1 MSAHQGPTP
10 AAGLPPQTK
19 ARLADLLPLITRHR
33 ALLATAVLI
42 SLVASVATLVQPLVV
57 GQVIQRV
64 GSGELLGPMVWALVG
79 LIIASGVLTG
89 VQHYLLRR
97 LGANVVLG
105 ARRDL
110 VHRMLRLPVKEYETR
125 PVGDLVSRVGTD
137 TTMLAIVISQG
148 LVDLLGSVLV
158 FTGALIAL
166 LLIDPLLLGVSSVV
180 LAGSVLAVTLLS
192 KQLRT
197 VTVEQQKHVGMLAA
211 SVNRALTAIRTI
223 RAANATG
230 RETERINEHA
240 RRAWRANLDVARIAA
255 CVAPV
260 SGIATQVALVT
271 VLGLGGAQVAAGRLT
286 LVDLVQFIMF
296 LFLLVMP
303 LGNVFTAIASVSQA
317 LGALGRIQ
325 EITQIPLER
334 EKRTEPSEDAEVST
348 STEISF
354 DGVSF
359 TYSTADAV
367 TGEGDGVGGTLG
379 DVTFDVRRGSRV
391 AVVGPSGAGKSTLLA
406 LLARFYDADA
416 GTIRVDGRDI
426 RTLDHETVRARLGYV
441 EQDAP
446 VLSGTIRDNLLIS
459 APDAT
464 DAECRDVLAAVNLTG
479 FLEARADG
487 LDTLVGESGVLLS
500 GGERQRLAI
509 ARALLH
515 GPPVLLLD
523 ESTSHLDG
531 LNERMMR
538 DALETAAEGRTL
550 LVVAHRLSTVVDS
563 DHIVVL
569 DGGRVVGTG
578 THDELLRSTPL
589 YAALAAEQLLTPEA
603 QPEETPVS
611 GAGPVP
617 AHQGARS

>member
-1 MSAHQGPTP
+1 MSAHPGPTP
-10 AAGLPPQTK
+10 AAGPAPQTK
-19 ARLADLLPLITRHR
+19 ARLADLLPMVTRHR

-64 GSGELLGPMVWALVG
+64 ASGELLGPMVWALVG
-79 LIIASGVLTG
+79 LIVASGLLTG
-89 VQHYLLRR
+89 IQHYLLRR

-105 ARRDL
+105 ARRTL

-137 TTMLAIVISQG
+137 TSVLAVVISQG
-148 LVDLLGSVLV
+148 LVDLLGSALV
-158 FTGALIAL
+158 FVGALVAL
-166 LLIDPLLLGVSSVV
+166 VIIDPLLLLVSGVVI
-180 LAGSVLAVTLLS
+180 AGSVVAVTLLS
-192 KQLRT
+192 GRLRT

-230 RETERINEHA
+230 RETDRIHEHA
-240 RRAWRANLDVARIAA
+240 VGAWRANLDVARIAA
-255 CVAPV
+255 LVAPV

-325 EITQIPLER
+325 EITRLPLER
-334 EKRTEPSEDAEVST
+334 EERAVQADDIDGSGT
-348 STEISF
+348 TEISF
-354 DGVSF
+354 ENVSF
-359 TYSTADAV
+359 SYTGADVAGGAASSTQ
-367 TGEGDGVGGTLG
+367 TLS
-379 DVTFDVRRGSRV
+379 DVTFDVPRGSRV
-391 AVVGPSGAGKSTLLA
+391 AVVGPSGAGKSTVLA

-446 VLSGTIRDNLLIS
+446 VLSGTVRDNLLIS

-464 DAECRDVLAAVNLTG
+464 DAECTEVLAAVNLAG
-479 FLEARADG
+479 FLESRADG
-487 LDTLVGESGVLLS
+487 LDTVVGESGVLLS

-563 DHIVVL
+563 DHIVVV
-569 DGGRVVGTG
+569 DDGRVVGSG
-578 THDELLRSTPL
+578 THEELLQTTPL
-589 YAALAAEQLLTPEA
+589 YAALAAEQLLTPETH
-603 QPEETPVS
+603 PEEVLVP
-611 GAGPVP
+611 GAGAPSTDRG
-617 AHQGARS
+617 AHS

>member
-1 MSAHQGPTP
+1 MSAHQGPIP
-10 AAGLPPQTK
+10 AAGPPPQTK

-79 LIIASGVLTG
+79 LIVASGVLTG

-230 RETERINEHA
+230 RETDRIHEHA

-334 EKRTEPSEDAEVST
+334 EKRTETSEDAEVST

-354 DGVSF
+354 SGVSF

-367 TGEGDGVGGTLG
+367 AGEDGAAARTLG

-479 FLEARADG
+479 FLEARTDG
-487 LDTLVGESGVLLS
+487 LDTVVGESGVLLS

-611 GAGPVP
+611 GPGPIP

>member
-1 MSAHQGPTP
+1 MSAHQGPIP

-19 ARLADLLPLITRHR
+19 ARLADLLPLVTRHR
-33 ALLATAVLI
+33 GLLATAVLI

-79 LIIASGVLTG
+79 LIVASGVLTG

-137 TTMLAIVISQG
+137 TTMLAVVISQG

-158 FTGALIAL
+158 FVGALIAL
-166 LLIDPLLLGVSSVV
+166 LLIDPLLLGVSGVV
-180 LAGSVLAVTLLS
+180 LAGSVLAVTVLS

-230 RETERINEHA
+230 REAERIHEHA

-271 VLGLGGAQVAAGRLT
+271 VLGIGGAQVAAGRLT

-334 EKRTEPSEDAEVST
+334 DKRTEPSAEADVST
-348 STEISF
+348 GTEISF

-359 TYSTADAV
+359 TYTTADAV
-367 TGEGDGVGGTLG
+367 GGADAPAVTLG

-459 APDAT
+459 APEAT
-464 DAECRDVLAAVNLTG
+464 DDECLDVLAAVNLTG

-487 LDTLVGESGVLLS
+487 LDTVVGESGVLLS

-578 THDELLRSTPL
+578 THEELLLSTPL
-589 YAALAAEQLLTPEA
+589 YAALAAEQLLTPDA
-603 QPEETPVS
+603 PPEGTPVS
-611 GAGPVP
+611 GAGPTP
-617 AHQGARS
+617 AHQGARR